1 MSEAKIV
8 CAGFGGQGVMS
19 MGRLIAYTGMLAG
32 KQVSWLPSYGP
43 EMRGGTA
50 NCHVLVSETPIG
62 SPIIHEDATAV
73 IAMNLPSMHKF
84 ERELLEDG
92 LLVINSSLI
101 EEEPNRKGLL
111 LLKVPANEIALELG
125 VDKAANMV
133 MLGAYLG
140 ASELFSTEEM
150 VRALGKVFAPSKAQ
164 FLPKNEE
171 ALRRGVEIGATV
183 AEELK
188 SRGVTGAGAR

>member
-50 NCHVLVSETPIG
+50 NCHVLVSERPIG
-62 SPIIHEDATAV
+62 SPIIHRDATAAIV
-73 IAMNLPSMHKF
+73 MNLPSMHKF
-84 ERELLEDG
+84 EAELLSGG
-92 LLVINSSLI
+92 LLVLNSSLI
-101 EEEPNRKGLL
+101 DEAPQREDIEVLT
-111 LLKVPANEIALELG
+111 VPANDVSRELG
-125 VDKAANMV
+125 VEKAANMV

-140 ASELFSTEEM
+140 ADRLFGLDEM
-150 VRALGKVFAPSKAQ
+150 IKALGKVFAPSKAQ

-171 ALRRGVEIGATV
+171 ALRRGGEVGAQF
-183 AEELK
+183 
-188 SRGVTGAGAR
+188 SRKHAVTGGGSGR